1 MIKPSRSALM
11 LLMPLLALGAAGCA
25 ITGPADDG
33 EDPAGSGETPRRAAW
48 PAYTSSGVKRGQS
61 EGVSFAG
68 NQWELTRAQRT
79 VVKAV
84 ATTLKVR
91 AERVIVAGGSSSPS
105 AEYARQLGQ
114 QRALAV
120 MEALID
126 EGIPANKIMTV
137 SFGRDLPG
145 RGGDRVEF
153 GFVPTGEGNLPPAAD

>member
-1 MIKPSRSALM
+1 MFKPSRPALR
-11 LLMPLLALGAAGCA
+11 LLLSLLALGSAGCA
-25 ITGPADDG
+25 ITGPADDS
-33 EDPAGSGETPRRAAW
+33 EDPGSGETPRRAAW
-48 PAYTSSGVKRGQS
+48 PAYTSAGVKRGLS

-68 NQWELTRAQRT
+68 NQWELTRVQRT
-79 VVKAV
+79 TVKSV
-84 ATTLKVR
+84 ATVLKVR
-91 AERVIVAGGSSSPS
+91 AERVIVAGGSSAPN

-120 MEALID
+120 MEALIE

-153 GFVPTGEGNLPPAAD
+153 GFVPTGERNLPPAD